1 MVGVTKMGKSKTSVK
16 ENTGTSVKSYQ
27 GEIDTEKQKM
37 NSYAK
42 KMSSN
47 VRALQNDAKS
57 LQNDFKKHAKDMNAA
72 ALALR
77 EDGIQNMNT
86 KVTKFKGEIRAQ
98 IRENK
103 EAIAHMGNSVNYFVS
118 QINGKKR
125 DFRTYAKGEF
135 QNWIK
140 SFWG

>member
-1 MVGVTKMGKSKTSVK
+1 MSKKKTSLK
-16 ENTGTSVKSYQ
+16 ENIGTSVKSYQ
-27 GEIDTEKQKM
+27 EGIDTEKQKM
-37 NSYAK
+37 NVYAK
-42 KMSSN
+42 KMASS
-47 VRALQNDAKS
+47 VKS

-77 EDGIQNMNT
+77 EAGMQNMNT

-98 IRENK
+98 VRENK
-103 EAIAHMGNSVNYFVS
+103 EAIANIGNSVNYFVS

-125 DFRTYAKGEF
+125 DFSSYAKGEF